1 MKLKLN
7 YDKLKNFQNTNKLK
21 KATLTYI
28 ASQLNE
34 TEITDLGKLFK
45 SLDKN
50 SDGVLTIDEIKQGL
64 GGNQSYKELDEILKS
79 IDTDG
84 SGKVDYTEFIAATME
99 KNIYMKEE
107 KLFMAFKM
115 FDIDGSGKISADEL
129 KETLGSYFLQ
139 RKREIKYFFLEDEAF
154 ATKPLSFYE
163 QMIQE
168 ADKNG
173 DGEVKQHLLFIVIII
188 AQIDY
193 HEFIL
198 MMEKI

>member
-1 MKLKLN
+1 M
-7 YDKLKNFQNTNKLK
+7 
-21 KATLTYI
+21 
-28 ASQLNE
+28 
-34 TEITDLGKLFK
+34 FK

-129 KETLGSYFLQ
+129 KETLGSYFL
-139 RKREIKYFFLEDEAF
+139 
-154 ATKPLSFYE
+154 
-163 QMIQE
+163 
-168 ADKNG
+168 
-173 DGEVKQHLLFIVIII
+173 
-188 AQIDY
+188 
-193 HEFIL
+193 
-198 MMEKI
+198 